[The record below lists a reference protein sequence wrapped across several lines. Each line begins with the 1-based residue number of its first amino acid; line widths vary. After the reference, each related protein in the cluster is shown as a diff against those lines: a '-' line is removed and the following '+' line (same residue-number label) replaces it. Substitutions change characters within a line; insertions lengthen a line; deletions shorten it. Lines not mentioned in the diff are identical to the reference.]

1 MKIHRILPIRRKELV
16 EESRGLS
23 STAQSYEPRY
33 NSRRLRPLFFLAGF
47 GGLIIGNTLITGP
60 TSAPSEPT
68 NPMFLKHLTRVGGP
82 RLLFQP
88 NFRQAFSLSSHK
100 PVSQLPK
107 TIIDVEQ
114 DMFSDKNSPQAQAL
128 DPDPVSAVLSA
139 PAHVPPQRHQPVQI
153 SKPSIT
159 VSSSKMKI
167 PKERFAVSGLYNL
180 SSVPKKALN
189 FAREWISSDPECK
202 EDQTKLHVAC
212 CRAHCGGISDRAKG
226 LLFLTLV
233 ASKTGRQLCFNQE
246 YFLSGPHPGCEMGN
260 YISISH
266 KSVSV
271 YNRPWIKRGKPDSII
286 NAGPEEFTS
295 LPKNPAANAFY
306 ISSSYAAKSR
316 ELELEKGRA
325 DAKKFGMMALEVSG
339 VLHGKMKEAQN
350 MLRERLGSALKDSYV
365 ALNVRC
371 GECEFELSSG
381 EHALGSSNQGFKD
394 GLKSKVPHQMLSLMR
409 AIPGS
414 IVCQKRLFISSDSE
428 LFRKEVEIAM
438 PKGIKV
444 ASCCSPPVHMGF
456 GPENVQLVSKEQHL
470 QHLVDLISMG
480 DSTSLFKGDG
490 GFAEL
495 GAMSK
500 SWKPVLTKTW
510 NSSAS
515 LEGQIR
521 LMNVILQSL
530 DCNEIIS
537 KPLLN
542 VN

>member
-1 MKIHRILPIRRKELV
+1 MKVYRILPTRRKELV
-16 EESRGLS
+16 GETLS
-23 STAQSYEPRY
+23 STVQSKEPRY
-33 NSRRLRPLFFLAGF
+33 NSRRLWPLFFLAGF
-47 GGLIIGNTLITGP
+47 SGFIAGNTLIAGP
-60 TSAPSEPT
+60 TSAPSQPT
-68 NPMFLKHLTRVGGP
+68 QPILSKEASDVGAPP
-82 RLLFQP
+82 RPLFQS
-88 NFRQAFSLSSHK
+88 NFKQAFSLSSHK
-100 PVSQLPK
+100 PTSQLLK
-107 TIIDVEQ
+107 TITVVGQ
-114 DMFSDKNSPQAQAL
+114 DKFSDKRSPQAQAL
-128 DPDPVSAVLSA
+128 AKPAPGSAALPV
-139 PAHVPPQRHQPVQI
+139 PAHVLVAPPQRLQPVQI
-153 SKPSIT
+153 STPSIP
-159 VSSSKMKI
+159 VSSSKVKM
-167 PKERFAVSGLYNL
+167 PKEKFAASGLYNL
-180 SSVPKKALN
+180 SSVPEKALS
-189 FAREWISSDPECK
+189 FALEWISSDPKCK

-271 YNRPWIKRGKPDSII
+271 YNRPWIKRGSPDSII
-286 NAGPEEFTS
+286 NVGPEEFTS
-295 LPKNPAANAFY
+295 LPNNPAAKALY

-316 ELELEKGRA
+316 ELELEKGRS

-350 MLRERLGSALKDSYV
+350 MLRERLGSALKGSYV

-371 GECEFELSSG
+371 GECVFKLSTG
-381 EHALGSSNQGFKD
+381 EIALGSSNQGFKD

-409 AIPGS
+409 AIPEN
-414 IVCQKRLFISSDSE
+414 IVCQRPLYISTDSE

-444 ASCCSPPVHMGF
+444 VSCCSPPVHMGF
-456 GPENVQLVSKEQHL
+456 GPENVQSVTKEQHL

-480 DSTSLFKGDG
+480 ESTSLFKGDG

-495 GAMSK
+495 GAMSR
-500 SWKPVLTKTW
+500 SWKPVVTRSW
-510 NSSAS
+510 NISAS

-537 KPLLN
+537 
-542 VN
+542 